1 MATAQPPAE
10 IAADV
15 LAKIRDIR
23 IAMVTTHDIDGEMRS
38 RPLTLIELEDD
49 GTMWF
54 FIERKSELASDVA
67 DEARIS
73 ATFANPGDSWYVF
86 VTGSAYVVHDPQ
98 KVEAL
103 WNPISAAWFP
113 DGPHDRSLG
122 LLRVDVDRVEYWKP
136 GAGGKLMQ
144 FASIAKAAL
153 TRQRP
158 RNEGEHGS
166 FAP

>member
-1 MATAQPPAE
+1 
-10 IAADV
+10 
-15 LAKIRDIR
+15 
-23 IAMVTTHDIDGEMRS
+23 MVTTHDIDGEMRS

-49 GTMWF
+49 ATMWF
-54 FIERKSELASDVA
+54 FIERRSELARDVA

-73 ATFANPGDSWYVF
+73 ATFADTADSWYVA
-86 VTGSAYVVHDPQ
+86 VAGSAYVVHDPQ

-103 WNPISAAWFP
+103 WTPLATAWFP

-122 LLRVDVDRVEYWKP
+122 LLRVDVDHVEYWKP

-153 TRQRP
+153 TRERAK
-158 RNEGEHGS
+158 NEGEHGS